1 MKSWTAEGEE
11 VNSLDKWHEGMV
23 KKYGAYVKPMSAAEG
38 IEDPNTANAVE
49 RANHIAAS
57 KERGKLISH
66 KENSTPPFI
75 NFSRNKCFAL
85 MKTIGEKTNEII
97 TYQIDGDEAS
107 ISRMVWHTEDNDFN
121 EAHSVH
127 EVRPELSRNHWKNRV
142 KQGYRVFAQ
151 DLWPY
156 WLFRYFDNEED
167 R

>member
-1 MKSWTAEGEE
+1 MHAVKES
-11 VNSLDKWHEGMV
+11 SLDKWHENMIN
-23 KKYGAYVKPMSAAEG
+23 KYGATTKAEDVAQATTKENPNSALG
-38 IEDPNTANAVE
+38 

-57 KERGKLISH
+57 EERGKLISH
-66 KENSTPPFI
+66 KENTAKPYI
-75 NFSRNKCFAL
+75 NFARNKCYVL

>member
-23 KKYGAYVKPMSAAEG
+23 KKYGAYVKDE
-38 IEDPNTANAVE
+38 NANQKANDIE

-66 KENSTPPFI
+66 KANSTPPFI

-97 TYQIDGDEAS
+97 PYQIDGDEAS